1 MKLIRLTGILGV
13 LALAACDAG
22 IEPIDQR
29 TRTLDEWDTAEW
41 AAYAEGLR
49 AYKAG
54 DHYVTCVCFD
64 NAPERIESEKNCIRS
79 LPDSLDLVILRNPA
93 SRFDREDVPE
103 LQKRYTKVLATADCS
118 DPATA
123 VQRLDEALSA
133 VSSAR
138 MDGLVIRYSGAVTAA
153 ASSVEA
159 EVARRL
165 GALTDKTLVFEG
177 NASFIAAANRG
188 LYDLY
193 LLDATSAS
201 DIFAVE
207 NAVDYL
213 AGYYGIEPDRILPL
227 VQLTGTIADES
238 GISQPATDK
247 LFEMVQSRSLC
258 GLAFGEVSGDYYSQ
272 TGNYPQLRAAI
283 DLLNPAHQ

>member
-29 TRTLDEWDTAEW
+29 IRTLDEWDTAEW

-79 LPDSLDLVILRNPA
+79 LPDSLDG
-93 SRFDREDVPE
+93 
-103 LQKRYTKVLATADCS
+103 LA
-118 DPATA
+118 
-123 VQRLDEALSA
+123 
-133 VSSAR
+133 
-138 MDGLVIRYSGAVTAA
+138 IRYSGAVTAA

-227 VQLTGTIADES
+227 VPLTGTIADES